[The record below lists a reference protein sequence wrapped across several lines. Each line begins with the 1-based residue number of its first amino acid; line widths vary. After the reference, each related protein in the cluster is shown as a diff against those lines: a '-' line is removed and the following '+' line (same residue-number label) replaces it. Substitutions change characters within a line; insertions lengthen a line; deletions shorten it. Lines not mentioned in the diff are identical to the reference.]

1 LVRSI
6 SASTILLPIA
16 LPPRHLES
24 AKKKSNTT
32 TEIHLQ
38 ITENSLA
45 SEVPKLVLHREHLR
59 DLQSGGAVRLNQ
71 EVELKMR
78 VGGVRRGG
86 EIRTLPELF
95 SRSPDRI
102 ARVCASCHNL
112 RRSQE

>member
-16 LPPRHLES
+16 LPPRHFES
-24 AKKKSNTT
+24 AKQKSNTT
-32 TEIHLQ
+32 TQIHLQ
-38 ITENSLA
+38 RTENSLA

-59 DLQSGGAVRLNQ
+59 DLQSGPAVRPKQ
-71 EVELKMR
+71 EELKMP
-78 VGGVRRGG
+78 VGGVRRGR

-95 SRSPDRI
+95 SRRPERI